1 MASGFNINM
10 WESQETLVKGSPAK
24 MGVMC
29 EHWLVFEVHQQKKYS
44 PQHYTSIKSV
54 YLVTVAFR
62 SAQDSLSFSSDLWD
76 RHHTRRT
83 ALRICS
89 FSAWEMVM
97 WETPSRSAVS
107 EAVRPDRLT
116 PARPDRLTP
125 ATMPHSNSQ
134 RPIFVL
140 ILSLALNL
148 T

>member
-44 PQHYTSIKSV
+44 PQHYTSIKSA

-76 RHHTRRT
+76 RHHTQRT

-89 FSAWEMVM
+89 FSAREMVM
-97 WETPSRSAVS
+97 WGS
-107 EAVRPDRLT
+107 
-116 PARPDRLTP
+116 
-125 ATMPHSNSQ
+125 SQ
-134 RPIFVL
+134 QISSF
-140 ILSLALNL
+140 
-148 T
+148 